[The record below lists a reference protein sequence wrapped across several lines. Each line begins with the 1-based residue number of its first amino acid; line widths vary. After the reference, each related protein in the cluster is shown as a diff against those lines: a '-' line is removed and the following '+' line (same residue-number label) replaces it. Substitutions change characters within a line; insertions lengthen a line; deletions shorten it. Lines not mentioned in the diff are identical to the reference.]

1 MSDQVAIKT
10 WGNSQGIRIPKNIL
24 EKLGLHVSDTLQ
36 IEVIDDSIVLKKAF
50 KHKTFEERVAE
61 YNGEISICDYDWGEP
76 VGMLV
81 VSKNEFI
88 KKTGVFH
95 VCPLLEN
102 YAEGPL
108 HIKVRGVK
116 DTSGTAICEQLKL
129 IDPSARSCKRIDR
142 VPYHMIMNVSDA
154 IQGIFEYD

>member
-50 KHKTFEERVAE
+50 KHKTFE

-76 VGMLV
+76 VGKEIL
-81 VSKNEFI
+81 
-88 KKTGVFH
+88 
-95 VCPLLEN
+95 
-102 YAEGPL
+102 
-108 HIKVRGVK
+108 
-116 DTSGTAICEQLKL
+116 
-129 IDPSARSCKRIDR
+129 
-142 VPYHMIMNVSDA
+142 
-154 IQGIFEYD
+154 

>member
-61 YNGEISICDYDWGEP
+61 YNGEISIELNRCAMAFEGC
-76 VGMLV
+76 GA
-81 VSKNEFI
+81 
-88 KKTGVFH
+88 VFS
-95 VCPLLEN
+95 L
-102 YAEGPL
+102 
-108 HIKVRGVK
+108 
-116 DTSGTAICEQLKL
+116 T
-129 IDPSARSCKRIDR
+129 
-142 VPYHMIMNVSDA
+142 
-154 IQGIFEYD
+154 

>member
-1 MSDQVAIKT
+1 MRVDIDYETKLHDQHIFFKGVNIYERSGCIKT

-76 VGMLV
+76 VGKEIL
-81 VSKNEFI
+81 
-88 KKTGVFH
+88 
-95 VCPLLEN
+95 
-102 YAEGPL
+102 
-108 HIKVRGVK
+108 
-116 DTSGTAICEQLKL
+116 
-129 IDPSARSCKRIDR
+129 
-142 VPYHMIMNVSDA
+142 
-154 IQGIFEYD
+154 

>member
-36 IEVIDDSIVLKKAF
+36 IEVIDDSIVF

-76 VGMLV
+76 VGKEIL
-81 VSKNEFI
+81 
-88 KKTGVFH
+88 
-95 VCPLLEN
+95 
-102 YAEGPL
+102 
-108 HIKVRGVK
+108 
-116 DTSGTAICEQLKL
+116 
-129 IDPSARSCKRIDR
+129 
-142 VPYHMIMNVSDA
+142 
-154 IQGIFEYD
+154 

>member
-61 YNGEISICDYDWGEP
+61 YNGEISICDYDWGE
-76 VGMLV
+76 L
-81 VSKNEFI
+81 SERKFYDEFFA
-88 KKTGVFH
+88 GRYYQNF
-95 VCPLLEN
+95 
-102 YAEGPL
+102 
-108 HIKVRGVK
+108 
-116 DTSGTAICEQLKL
+116 
-129 IDPSARSCKRIDR
+129 
-142 VPYHMIMNVSDA
+142 
-154 IQGIFEYD
+154 